1 MENNFEN
8 NVQQNTVPTFEAP
21 ETTSVAV
28 TSPTPVTASVPT
40 PPSYP
45 NTTPTVNPY
54 IIPAQANVVSPEINT
69 PKTKSKKKLIPILAV
84 ILVLVIA
91 AVAITFFTVIK
102 PTMKYNEAVDLMHS
116 KKYEDAIEI
125 FSELDGYKDSETKI
139 NECNYEIAVKL
150 MDDEKFE
157 EAIEIFTELGEY
169 KDCKTKIN
177 ECNYAIANELMDDKK
192 YEEAREIFLS
202 LGEHG
207 ESEQMAITAAQYML
221 VDYLD
226 GKEVDIETINEYSA
240 TGIQYEDGILYMAY
254 MFMSESPI
262 EVNLIV
268 GTAITP
274 GETDALFFGSDKL
287 SSYAAYYEAEA
298 EIHIDL
304 TTYKSGDT
312 ITWEDFSVTGR
323 TAQGTRYTQSE
334 TLLDAAPTSAMTNI
348 TQHLESLLEESGLG
362 LTMADIGFSSY

>member
-8 NVQQNTVPTFEAP
+8 NIQPNITSTSEATAATP
-21 ETTSVAV
+21 ATV
-28 TSPTPVTASVPT
+28 TSPTPITASVPT

-45 NTTPTVNPY
+45 ITAPAANPY
-54 IIPAQANVVSPEINT
+54 IVPAQVNVVSPENNT
-69 PKTKSKKKLIPILAV
+69 AKAKPKKKLIPILAV
-84 ILVLVIA
+84 ALVLVIA

-139 NECNYEIAVKL
+139 NECNYKIAVKL

-157 EAIEIFTELGEY
+157 DALELFTELGKY
-169 KDCKTKIN
+169 KDSKTKIN

-202 LGEHG
+202 LGDHG
-207 ESEQMAITAAQYML
+207 ESAQMAITAAQYML

-240 TGIQYEDGILYMAY
+240 TGIEYEDGKLYMAY

-262 EVNLIV
+262 EVDLIV

-274 GETDALFFGSDKL
+274 GETEALFFGSDKL

-362 LTMADIGFSSY
+362 LTMADIGFTSY

>member
-21 ETTSVAV
+21 ETTSVAA
-28 TSPTPVTASVPT
+28 TSPAPVTASVPT

-45 NTTPTVNPY
+45 NTAPTVNPY

-69 PKTKSKKKLIPILAV
+69 PKTKSKKNLIPILAV

-139 NECNYEIAVKL
+139 NECNYKIAVKL
-150 MDDEKFE
+150 MDDEKF
-157 EAIEIFTELGEY
+157 
-169 KDCKTKIN
+169 
-177 ECNYAIANELMDDKK
+177 
-192 YEEAREIFLS
+192 EEAREIFLS

-207 ESEQMAITAAQYML
+207 ESAQMAITAAQYML
-221 VDYLD
+221 IDYLD
-226 GKEVDIETINEYSA
+226 GKEVDIEIINEYSA
-240 TGIQYEDGILYMAY
+240 TGIQYEDGKLYMAY
-254 MFMSESPI
+254 MFVSETAI
-262 EVNLIV
+262 EVNLSV
-268 GTAITP
+268 GILMAP
-274 GETDALFFGSDKL
+274 GETEVLLIGNDSL
-287 SSYAAYYEAEA
+287 STYSAYYEAEA
-298 EIHIDL
+298 TTYIDF

-348 TQHLESLLEESGLG
+348 AQHLESLLEESGLG

>member
-8 NVQQNTVPTFEAP
+8 NVQHNTVPTFEATAATP
-21 ETTSVAV
+21 AAV
-28 TSPTPVTASVPT
+28 TSPAPVIASVPT

-45 NTTPTVNPY
+45 NTAYTVNPY
-54 IIPAQANVVSPEINT
+54 IIPAQANVFSPEINT
-69 PKTKSKKKLIPILAV
+69 PKTKSKKNLIPILAV

-91 AVAITFFTVIK
+91 AVAITFPTVIK

-139 NECNYEIAVKL
+139 KECNYKIAVKL

-157 EAIEIFTELGEY
+157 EA
-169 KDCKTKIN
+169 
-177 ECNYAIANELMDDKK
+177 
-192 YEEAREIFLS
+192 REIFLS
-202 LGEHG
+202 LGDHG
-207 ESEQMAITAAQYML
+207 ESAQMAITAAQYML
-221 VDYLD
+221 VDYLN
-226 GKEVDIETINEYSA
+226 GKEVDIEIINEYSA
-240 TGIQYEDGILYMAY
+240 TGIQYEDGKLYMAY
-254 MFMSESPI
+254 MFISETAI
-262 EVNLIV
+262 EVNLSV
-268 GTAITP
+268 GILMAP
-274 GETDALFFGSDKL
+274 GETEVLLIGTDSL
-287 SSYAAYYEAEA
+287 SSYSAYYEAEA
-298 EIHIDL
+298 TTYIDF

-334 TLLDAAPTSAMTNI
+334 TFLDAAPTSAMTNI
-348 TQHLESLLEESGLG
+348 AQHLESLLEESGLG

>member
-21 ETTSVAV
+21 ETTSVAA
-28 TSPTPVTASVPT
+28 TSPAPVTASVPT

-45 NTTPTVNPY
+45 NTAPTVNPY

-139 NECNYEIAVKL
+139 NECNYKIAIKL

-202 LGEHG
+202 LGDHG
-207 ESEQMAITAAQYML
+207 ESAQMAITAAQYML

-240 TGIQYEDGILYMAY
+240 TGIQYEDGKLYMAY

-274 GETDALFFGSDKL
+274 GETEALFFGSDKL

-348 TQHLESLLEESGLG
+348 TQHLESLLDESGLG
-362 LTMADIGFSSY
+362 LTMADIGFTSY

>member
-8 NVQQNTVPTFEAP
+8 NVQQNTAPTFEAP
-21 ETTSVAV
+21 ETTSVAA
-28 TSPTPVTASVPT
+28 TSPAPVTASVPT

-45 NTTPTVNPY
+45 NTAPTVNPY

-69 PKTKSKKKLIPILAV
+69 PKTKSKKNLIPILAV

-139 NECNYEIAVKL
+139 NECNYKIAVKL
-150 MDDEKFE
+150 MDDEKF
-157 EAIEIFTELGEY
+157 
-169 KDCKTKIN
+169 
-177 ECNYAIANELMDDKK
+177 
-192 YEEAREIFLS
+192 EEAREIFLS

-207 ESEQMAITAAQYML
+207 ESAQMAITAAQYML
-221 VDYLD
+221 IDYLD
-226 GKEVDIETINEYSA
+226 GKEVDIEIINEYSA
-240 TGIQYEDGILYMAY
+240 TGIQYEDGKLYMAY
-254 MFMSESPI
+254 MFVSETAI
-262 EVNLIV
+262 EVNLSV
-268 GTAITP
+268 GILMAP
-274 GETDALFFGSDKL
+274 GETEVLLIGNDSL
-287 SSYAAYYEAEA
+287 STYSAYYEAEA
-298 EIHIDL
+298 TTYIDF

>member
-8 NVQQNTVPTFEAP
+8 NDQQNTVPTFEAP
-21 ETTSVAV
+21 ETTSVAA
-28 TSPTPVTASVPT
+28 TSPAPVTASVPT

-45 NTTPTVNPY
+45 NTAPTVNPY

-139 NECNYEIAVKL
+139 NECNYKIAVKL

-202 LGEHG
+202 LGDHG
-207 ESEQMAITAAQYML
+207 ESAQMAITAAQYML

-226 GKEVDIETINEYSA
+226 GKEVDIEIINDYSA
-240 TGIQYEDGILYMAY
+240 TGIQYEDGKLYMAY
-254 MFMSESPI
+254 MFVSETAI
-262 EVNLIV
+262 EVNLSV
-268 GTAITP
+268 GILMAP
-274 GETDALFFGSDKL
+274 GETEVLLIGNDSL
-287 SSYAAYYEAEA
+287 STYAAYYEAEA
-298 EIHIDL
+298 TTYIDF

-334 TLLDAAPTSAMTNI
+334 TLLDVAPTNALVCI
-348 TQHLESLLEESGLG
+348 TQHLENILEESGLG